1 VTPTHPLRSGLVPAE
16 MLPDVLDGWTG
27 PAFHR
32 GDTDD
37 NRLIPVIVIGE
48 DGFGRPIVSV
58 RPGAPGASYYPTRP
72 ERLLMPLA
80 RAEVRARVCAVMAVG
95 RRCERCCFSGAEPGT
110 NGERDCSACLGGTG
124 YLRPPT
130 PLHAFLPIA
139 EGGRVESAEG
149 SVGLL
154 ACSVERVV
162 AGLGAVVDVLPG
174 WRESPSPTR
183 GILRQQNAYASRGC
197 LVVWAYSPLMQ
208 GYQWEAF
215 LPGRSTGTEPTE
227 EAAVA
232 AVRAQALAHGFA
244 LREGGGLVVPWV
256 GVERG

>member
-1 VTPTHPLRSGLVPAE
+1 
-16 MLPDVLDGWTG
+16 MLPDVLAGGVHIVTPWQDGFTARTILLHEIRPGEWACGPENILQHDHMRERIENIHIDLHHWTG
-27 PAFHR
+27 
-32 GDTDD
+32 
-37 NRLIPVIVIGE
+37 
-48 DGFGRPIVSV
+48 
-58 RPGAPGASYYPTRP
+58 
-72 ERLLMPLA
+72 
-80 RAEVRARVCAVMAVG
+80 RARVCAVMAVG

>member
-95 RRCERCCFSGAEPGT
+95 RRCPCGGFGVQRCIGCGALPDETLRCASQENAGCVF
-110 NGERDCSACLGGTG
+110 GCDKSCCSGTG

-130 PLHAFLPIA
+130 PLHAFLPVA
-139 EGGRVESAEG
+139 EGGRVESAEE
-149 SVGLL
+149 SAVLL
-154 ACSVERVV
+154 ACSVAGVLAGVGPV
-162 AGLGAVVDVLPG
+162 AALVEHCGGEH
-174 WRESPSPTR
+174 WREVIGSVPSGE
-183 GILRQQNAYASRGC
+183 GIENWYGHRSMSKGSR
-197 LVVWAYSPLMQ
+197 
-208 GYQWEAF
+208 EAM
-215 LPGRSTGTEPTE
+215 L
-227 EAAVA
+227 
-232 AVRAQALAHGFA
+232 LARCA